1 MIFRLVLFAVGVSLV
16 CVILRENY
24 RSGAVLMTI
33 AGSISLMAA
42 FVWIF
47 AQIKTEL
54 SVFTEGVNSEAVS
67 VIGKTLAVA
76 YLTSFGCDICMDAGE
91 KAVAGTLETAG
102 KTIMLSMALP
112 MILTIFKSVKELIGV

>member
-1 MIFRLVLFAVGVSLV
+1 MIFRLVLFAVGISLV
-16 CVILRENY
+16 CVILRDNY

-33 AGSISLMAA
+33 AGSIMLMTA

-47 AQIKTEL
+47 SQIKSEISIL
-54 SVFTEGVNSEAVS
+54 TEGVNSEAIS

-76 YLTSFGCDICMDAGE
+76 YLTSFGSDICMDAGE

-102 KTIMLSMALP
+102 KAIMLSMALP